1 MSGLKNL
8 DLLIPK
14 PDPTPAD
21 SWRWGLV
28 VGVRPLRVHLEGDP
42 SPLTITPE
50 SLVACSTGDRV
61 RCHVYNRRVTIMGAT
76 VAPHNKTLYT
86 AGASGLYMQAG
97 QTVNLSEKISE
108 QENGVVLAWSQFE
121 NGAAVNGGWN
131 FTHIPKAHTAFNNGK
146 GVACQLA
153 LGWKALTATKY
164 VYVSDATIGGNA
176 INREAPQDNF
186 VLRYVVGV

>member
-61 RCHVYNRRVTIMGAT
+61 RVHTHHRRAVIMGRAESPNDKRALPLIAGWTSYGTAYAAPT
-76 VAPHNKTLYT
+76 VRRDISGRISLSGLCRPGTMTSGTHFSTVPAEWAPGRRHIYQVRVG
-86 AGASGLYMQAG
+86 AGAGRLNVDADGRIIFFEGTGDLVSLEG
-97 QTVNLSEKISE
+97 ISWYPGE
-108 QENGVVLAWSQFE
+108 
-121 NGAAVNGGWN
+121 
-131 FTHIPKAHTAFNNGK
+131 
-146 GVACQLA
+146 
-153 LGWKALTATKY
+153 
-164 VYVSDATIGGNA
+164 
-176 INREAPQDNF
+176 
-186 VLRYVVGV
+186 